1 MPMREQH
8 TVSVLELVVPGKRET
23 DTLAATVLAA
33 LTNELPTRRIIRV
46 DLRRE
51 VADLAVHLSEQLG
64 HATLTESRLQL
75 HDLYLPTEN
84 IRYLFR
90 MSTSSRDKTW
100 RFLSNHTQVL
110 LCIQRDPDARF
121 RDIAQMV
128 GITERAAQRIVAD
141 LIESGYV
148 ESERIG
154 RRNRYRIDPG
164 IAMRHPAQ
172 DGHDI
177 GELLRLLKLEAD

>member
-1 MPMREQH
+1 M
-8 TVSVLELVVPGKRET
+8 SS
-23 DTLAATVLAA
+23 A
-33 LTNELPTRRIIRV
+33 NEDR
-46 DLRRE
+46 
-51 VADLAVHLSEQLG
+51 
-64 HATLTESRLQL
+64 
-75 HDLYLPTEN
+75 
-84 IRYLFR
+84 
-90 MSTSSRDKTW
+90 TW

-154 RRNRYRIDPG
+154 RRNRYRVNPD

-177 GELLRLLKLEAD
+177 GELLRLLELEDDD